1 MKKYLL
7 KASGIAM
14 AVLLSASVFAQS
26 DTKEKEK
33 EKSKNKSDGQE
44 VIIITK
50 GNKDAKVTVEVKDG
64 EVTVNGKPIDE
75 YKDDDITVR
84 RSRVFGNNARIYAP
98 SSPFRGQGQTWTYDS
113 DLFDNNRAYLGVT
126 TEKNDKG
133 ARITDVGEK
142 SAAAKAGLKEGD
154 IITRVD
160 ETKIEDHDDL
170 SKAIRKHKP
179 EEKATIT
186 YLRDGKEQ
194 KETVTLGKSSYNFSM
209 TAPKLQGLADL
220 EHSFNFDD
228 NFGRAY
234 TFAGRGRLGI
244 RAQDTEDGKGVKVLD
259 VDDESPAAKAGIK
272 ENDII
277 TEFDGK
283 DIDSADKLAEAAR
296 AAKDKSSMSV
306 KLTRDGRSQT
316 VEIKIPKK
324 LKTTNL

>member
-14 AVLLSASVFAQS
+14 AVLLSASVFAQE
-26 DTKEKEK
+26 TKEK
-33 EKSKNKSDGQE
+33 EKSKNKGDGQE

-50 GNKDAKVTVEVKDG
+50 GDKDAKVTIEVKDG

-75 YKDDDITVR
+75 YKDDNITVR
-84 RSRVFGNNARIYAP
+84 RSRAFGNNARIYAP
-98 SSPFRGQGQTWTYDS
+98 SSPFRGQTWSSDS
-113 DLFDNNRAYLGVT
+113 DLFNNDRAYLGVT

-170 SKAIRKHKP
+170 STAIRKHKP

-194 KETVTLGKSSYNFSM
+194 KETVTLGKTSYNFSM
-209 TAPKLQGLADL
+209 TAPKLQGLADMN
-220 EHSFNFDD
+220 HNFDLSD
-228 NFGRAY
+228 NFNRVY
-234 TFAGRGRLGI
+234 SFAGRGRLGI

-259 VDDESPAAKAGIK
+259 VDEESPADKAGIK

-283 DIDSADKLAEAAR
+283 DIDSADKLADVAR
-296 AAKDKSSMSV
+296 AAKDKSSMTV

-324 LKTTNL
+324 LKTANL

>member
-7 KASGIAM
+7 RASGIAM
-14 AVLLSASVFAQS
+14 AVLLSASVFAQQETREKTEK
-26 DTKEKEK
+26 TKTKVG
-33 EKSKNKSDGQE
+33 KNDE

-50 GNKDAKVTVEVKDG
+50 GDKDAKVTVEVKDG

-75 YKDDDITVR
+75 YKDDNITVR
-84 RSRVFGNNARIYAP
+84 RSRVFGNGANIYTPA
-98 SSPFRGQGQTWTYDS
+98 SPFRGQSWTYDS
-113 DLFDNNRAYLGVT
+113 DLFDGNRAYLGVT

-160 ETKIEDHDDL
+160 ETSVEDHDDL
-170 SKAIRKHKP
+170 TTAIRKHKP

-194 KETVTLGKSSYNFSM
+194 KETVTLGKNSSNFSM
-209 TAPKLQGLADL
+209 TAPKLQGLADMGKSL
-220 EHSFNFDD
+220 DFGD
-228 NFGRAY
+228 NFNHVY
-234 TFAGRGRLGI
+234 SFGRGRLGI

-259 VDDESPAAKAGIK
+259 VDEDSPADKAGIK
-272 ENDII
+272 ENDVI

-283 DIDSADKLAEAAR
+283 DIDSADKLADVAR

-306 KLTRDGRSQT
+306 KLNRDGRSQT

-324 LKTTNL
+324 LKTANL

>member
-14 AVLLSASVFAQS
+14 AVLLSASVFAQQ
-26 DTKEKEK
+26 DTKEKT
-33 EKSKNKSDGQE
+33 EKSKTKVGKNDE

-50 GNKDAKVTVEVKDG
+50 GDKDAKVTVEVKDG

-75 YKDDDITVR
+75 YKDDNVTVR
-84 RSRVFGNNARIYAP
+84 RSRVFGNGAGVYTPA
-98 SSPFRGQGQTWTYDS
+98 SPFRGQSWTYDS
-113 DLFDNNRAYLGVT
+113 DLFDGDRAYLGIT

-133 ARITDVGEK
+133 ARITDVSEK

-160 ETKIEDHDDL
+160 ETKVEDHDDL
-170 SKAIRKHKP
+170 SAAIRKHKP
-179 EEKATIT
+179 DEKATIT

-194 KETVTLGKSSYNFSM
+194 KESVTLGKYSYNFSM
-209 TAPKLQGLADL
+209 TAPKLQGLADMSR
-220 EHSFNFDD
+220 SFDLND
-228 NFGRAY
+228 NLNRTY
-234 TFAGRGRLGI
+234 SFAGRGRLGI
-244 RAQDTEDGKGVKVLD
+244 RAQDTEDGKGVKVLN
-259 VDDESPAAKAGIK
+259 VDEDSPADKAGIK
-272 ENDII
+272 ENDVI

-283 DIDSADKLAEAAR
+283 DIDSADKLADAAR
-296 AAKDKSSMSV
+296 ASKDKSSMSV

-324 LKTTNL
+324 LKTANL

>member
-14 AVLLSASVFAQS
+14 AVLLSASLFAQQ
-26 DTKEKEK
+26 DTKEKGK
-33 EKSKNKSDGQE
+33 TKNKAGDE
-44 VIIITK
+44 IVVITK
-50 GNKDAKVTVEVKDG
+50 GNKDGKVTIEVKDG
-64 EVTVNGKPIDE
+64 EVLVNGKPLDE
-75 YKDDDITVR
+75 YKGDDITVR
-84 RSRVFGNNARIYAP
+84 RSRALGNGTRVYAP
-98 SSPFRGQGQTWTYDS
+98 SSPFRGEAWSYDG
-113 DLFDNNRAYLGVT
+113 DLFETNHAYLGVT
-126 TEKNDKG
+126 TEKDDKG
-133 ARITDVGEK
+133 ARITDVSEK

-160 ETKIEDHDDL
+160 ETKIEDHEDL
-170 SKAIRKHKP
+170 STAIRKHKP

-209 TAPKLQGLADL
+209 TAPKLQGLADM
-220 EHSFNFDD
+220 EHRFNLD
-228 NFGRAY
+228 NNLSRVYAFG
-234 TFAGRGRLGI
+234 GRGRLGI

-283 DIDSADKLAEAAR
+283 DIDSADKLADAAR
-296 AAKDKSSMSV
+296 SAKDKSSMSV

-324 LKTTNL
+324 LKTANL

>member
-7 KASGIAM
+7 KASGIAI
-14 AVLLSASVFAQS
+14 AVLLSASVFAQQ

-33 EKSKNKSDGQE
+33 TKHKAGEGQE

-64 EVTVNGKPIDE
+64 EVTVNGKPLDE

-84 RSRVFGNNARIYAP
+84 RSRSFGNGARVYAP
-98 SSPFRGQGQTWTYDS
+98 ASPFRGQTWTYDS
-113 DLFDNNRAYLGVT
+113 DLFDGNHAYLGVT
-126 TEKNDKG
+126 TEKSDRG
-133 ARITDVGEK
+133 ARITDIGEK

-160 ETKIEDHDDL
+160 ETKVEDHEDL
-170 SKAIRKHKP
+170 STAIRKHKP

-209 TAPKLQGLADL
+209 TAPKLQGLADMNQKFD
-220 EHSFNFDD
+220 FNED
-228 NFGRAY
+228 FGRVY
-234 TFAGRGRLGI
+234 GFAGRGRLGI

-259 VDDESPAAKAGIK
+259 VDEDSPAGKAGIK

-283 DIDSADKLAEAAR
+283 DIDSADKLADAAR
-296 AAKDKSSMSV
+296 AAKDKSSMNV